1 MDVYRKVVMSIHLL
15 TTCWKSPGR
24 VKCEHGLA
32 KECFTSFLWATS
44 LFLCLQRMFS
54 QFEWR

>member
-1 MDVYRKVVMSIHLL
+1 MSIHLL
-15 TTCWKSPGR
+15 TTSWKSPGR
-24 VKCEHGLA
+24 VKCDHGLA
-32 KECFTSFLWATS
+32 KECFTSFLWVTS